1 VILFPQMVMVYK
13 SSESTVDPS
22 KIQINIEQQGD
33 VPAAGTD
40 SRLTAPATEEQQQE
54 KADDAAQ
61 SLQDA
66 FKAPAA
72 PPAAPGAGGA
82 PPPK

>member
-1 VILFPQMVMVYK
+1 MPVPVIIDGYNLLYA
-13 SSESTVDPS
+13 
-22 KIQINIEQQGD
+22 QGEA
-33 VPAAGTD
+33 PATGTD
-40 SRLTAPATEEQQQE
+40 SRLTAPAPATEEQQQE

-66 FKAPAA
+66 FKA
-72 PPAAPGAGGA
+72 APGAGGA